1 MWPYTQ
7 ETADSVIFTKQILN
21 GKLHLLSGVNGNIDK
36 NNDNDDDDD
45 NALHF
50 LNGRSKKDLSLFSS
64 GNYYITR
71 CSCHIVM
78 QEWS

>member
-21 GKLHLLSGVNGNIDK
+21 GKLHLLSGVNGNIDN
-36 NNDNDDDDD
+36 NNDDDDDD
-45 NALHF
+45 NALYF
-50 LNGRSKKDLSLFSS
+50 LNGRSKKDLISS

-71 CSCHIVM
+71 CSCQIVT